1 MERRDFLKYLFSAS
15 VCFSCACSK
24 NSYTQ
29 KDDKNDKKWPTGHIA
44 IPVCYHCNLN
54 CAYCN
59 HFSPIAPKYEMPVE
73 VFERDLA
80 QLKKISND
88 SVTKITLLGGE
99 PLLHKNIEKLMFIT
113 NKYFPTVKK
122 RLLTNGILL
131 KEKKQDFFKSCIE
144 NDFYIEC
151 SQYRLSDNY
160 PKDSEISDIK
170 AKYNIKIITYD
181 FDAKNK
187 FIKMNLNKNYSKND
201 VYRFKKCILN
211 IGCAQL
217 DNGILY
223 PCCVISGIKFFN
235 NYFKNYAFKLTKDD
249 YLDIH
254 KVKTHSEVVDFLL
267 KDRVFCRYCHYGK
280 QLSAWRLS
288 KKELSEWYDLK
299 KDP

>member
-1 MERRDFLKYLFSAS
+1 
-15 VCFSCACSK
+15 
-24 NSYTQ
+24 
-29 KDDKNDKKWPTGHIA
+29 
-44 IPVCYHCNLN
+44 
-54 CAYCN
+54 
-59 HFSPIAPKYEMPVE
+59 
-73 VFERDLA
+73 
-80 QLKKISND
+80 
-88 SVTKITLLGGE
+88 
-99 PLLHKNIEKLMFIT
+99 
-113 NKYFPTVKK
+113 
-122 RLLTNGILL
+122 
-131 KEKKQDFFKSCIE
+131 
-144 NDFYIEC
+144 
-151 SQYRLSDNY
+151 
-160 PKDSEISDIK
+160 
-170 AKYNIKIITYD
+170 
-181 FDAKNK
+181 
-187 FIKMNLNKNYSKND
+187 MNLNKNYSKND

-254 KVKTHSEVVDFLL
+254 KVKKHSEVVDFLL